1 MMKSDQLALAQ
12 DVMRLIP
19 KLALGLVLLSLGL
32 FGAAIWVAGTWRRK
46 ALRACGFGLFVAGAA
61 GLLARSAA
69 GDVVVNALASTEA
82 AKPAAEATWTISTT
96 LLDEA
101 ATAALG
107 YGSWSCRSVAGR
119 PIRSGRRHPGACWRL
134 TSAARPMATARWPS
148 SSCSSSTRAHSRNP
162 KSRAR
167 DILILLLALGMEMLR
182 RQTARNSPTRPSKAR
197 WTAGGGACHA

>member
-1 MMKSDQLALAQ
+1 MKSDQLALAQ

-32 FGAAIWVAGTWRRK
+32 FGAAIWVAGAWRRK

-101 ATAALG
+101 ATAAIG
-107 YGSWSCRSVAGR
+107 YGVVVVLAAWLAGPSGVAVGTRRVLAPYLRSPAVAY
-119 PIRSGRRHPGACWRL
+119 GALAVIVVLVLDWAP
-134 TSAARPMATARWPS
+134 TPATRKAVP
-148 SSCSSSTRAHSRNP
+148 A
-162 KSRAR
+162 
-167 DILILLLALGMEMLR
+167 IVLILLLALGMGMLR
-182 RQTARNSPTRPSKAR
+182 RRQPGNFPTRPSKAR
-197 WTAGGGACHA
+197 WTAGASACHA